1 MRRRLE
7 RGPGLGAV
15 HCGWARVTAEGR
27 TLEESVS
34 PEEGDLFATLA
45 HRCPFANRPPA
56 GRGGPAL
63 GSPRGRRPART
74 ALGRTASL
82 MPPVDLGAALRG
94 ALRTTA
100 AAMERA
106 AVGTPAAGLGER
118 RHLWP
123 AFLAALRAALPEAR
137 EGSRVAVIEDHPL
150 GVEGW
155 PSRVGVDVAL
165 VPVAADGTLG
175 APAFLEVAWGG
186 DALAGCAWD
195 VARLGAA
202 AASGRAAA
210 GFVVAGAPARR
221 WREPAE
227 GPELFERGTLTLE
240 RLRSGAFLRAWAR
253 RAQEGAPQPERLPER
268 FRIDRFAAVPMD
280 LAGDRWELRAARVGV
295 PAGTPWVEVPRLRA
309 H

>member
-1 MRRRLE
+1 V
-7 RGPGLGAV
+7 A
-15 HCGWARVTAEGR
+15 
-27 TLEESVS
+27 
-34 PEEGDLFATLA
+34 
-45 HRCPFANRPPA
+45 
-56 GRGGPAL
+56 
-63 GSPRGRRPART
+63 
-74 ALGRTASL
+74 
-82 MPPVDLGAALRG
+82 PPVDLGAALQV

-100 AAMERA
+100 AAMGRA

-137 EGSRVAVIEDHPL
+137 EGPRVAVIEDHPL

-175 APAFLEVAWGG
+175 APAFLEIAWGG
-186 DALAGCAWD
+186 DALAGCVWD
-195 VARLGAA
+195 LARVGAA

-227 GPELFERGTLTLE
+227 G
-240 RLRSGAFLRAWAR
+240 
-253 RAQEGAPQPERLPER
+253 
-268 FRIDRFAAVPMD
+268 FRVDRFAAVPMD

-295 PAGTPWVEVPRLRA
+295 PAGTPWVEVPRLPAR
-309 H
+309 